1 MPSFADEK
9 PHGEGDNRRF
19 PSSTSATERE
29 RSGFVSSRSHK
40 ERERERE
47 NRPFVCE
54 PQRETISFRLSP
66 METWSFAGKSK
77 NHGGRENR
85 LLGKVGGEV
94 SRERENEPKQT
105 VDALPLSSS
114 FAYTCLS
121 NTVSTL
127 PQLSDVSN
135 VYCVFDLILMHN

>member
-9 PHGEGDNRRF
+9 PRGEGDNRRF

-29 RSGFVSSRSHK
+29 RGLASFPPGVTK
-40 ERERERE
+40 RERE
-47 NRPFVCE
+47 NHPFVCE
-54 PQRETISFRLSP
+54 PQRETISFRLRT

-77 NHGGRENR
+77 NHGGRENC

-114 FAYTCLS
+114 FAYTCPS